1 MIPSELAEIIKNYS
15 IQEIPYNESG
25 ARIYLLTSTQKTLYL
40 KIRINDPEQR
50 LLREYIT
57 LTWIKGR
64 ILTPEVIYNHNSS
77 EISFLLTTAVAGT
90 PINQV
95 PKLDRPDAMIAA
107 AQTLR
112 FIHNIPI
119 ANCPY
124 INTLRNR
131 LEKKRTSNLKDDQKA
146 ILARLEATPPSEI
159 LAFTH
164 GDYCLPNILVTG
176 NHLDGIIDWDSSGLA
191 DPYIDLVSAAWSI
204 EYNFPDEAEELL
216 NVFLNAYGVEID
228 EKKFDYYLDL
238 NQLIE

>member
-1 MIPSELAEIIKNYS
+1 MVPPELGEIIKNYS
-15 IQEIPYNESG
+15 IQEYPYIESG
-25 ARIYLLTSTQKTLYL
+25 ARIYLLTSTQSKLYL

-50 LLREYIT
+50 LLREYTT

-64 ILTPEVIYNHNSS
+64 ILSPEVIYNHNSS

-90 PINQV
+90 PINQA

-112 FIHNIPI
+112 FIHSIPI
-119 ANCPY
+119 SGCPY
-124 INTLRNR
+124 INTLKTRLEKTRTLNLNDDQKTVLNR
-131 LEKKRTSNLKDDQKA
+131 LESS
-146 ILARLEATPPSEI
+146 PPSET
-159 LAFTH
+159 LSFTH

-176 NHLDGIIDWDSSGLA
+176 AYLNGVIDWDSSGIA
-191 DPYIDLVSAAWSI
+191 DPYIDLASAAWSI

-228 EKKFDYYLDL
+228 ERKFDYYLDL
-238 NQLIE
+238 IQLHE